1 MDPAVAATMLRV
13 DYAPRFVKAEMQPVI
28 DLAARYGGLTAS
40 FPADEL
46 VYKP

>member
-1 MDPAVAATMLRV
+1 MLRV
-13 DYAPRFVKAEMQPVI
+13 DYAPRFTLDLMQPVI
-28 DLAARYGGLTAS
+28 DLAARYGGLPAT

>member
-1 MDPAVAATMLRV
+1 
-13 DYAPRFVKAEMQPVI
+13 VI
-28 DLAARYGGLTAS
+28 DLAARYGGLTAT